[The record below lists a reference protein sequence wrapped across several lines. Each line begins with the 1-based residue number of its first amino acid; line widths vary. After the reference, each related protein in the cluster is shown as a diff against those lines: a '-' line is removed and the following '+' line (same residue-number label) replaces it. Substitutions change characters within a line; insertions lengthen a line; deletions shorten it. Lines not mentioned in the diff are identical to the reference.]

1 MSITKLSRQYIS
13 DHPSIKDCLR
23 LGLVNYSALARTIC
37 DNLQIKQFDAV
48 VVAARRYYDQIKS
61 QLPHEKKIVSL
72 IRNAK
77 LRAHNKIAVAV
88 VEKPR
93 DFERLY
99 TLQKKIKKDRGD
111 FNFIEGEDAL
121 VLVTNSDYLDDLRVT
136 FKGRIIKLSE
146 NLAQITM
153 LFDQKIET
161 TSGVVAYVYGLLAS
175 NGINVLEEMSCWT
188 DLMLVVAEQDAAKA
202 MRVLSFGGKYE

>member
-23 LGLVNYSALARTIC
+23 LGLINYSALARTIC
-37 DNLQIKQFDAV
+37 STLQIEQFDAV
-48 VVAARRYYDQIKS
+48 VVAARRYYEQI
-61 QLPHEKKIVSL
+61 QTQVTHERKIISL
-72 IRNAK
+72 IKNAK
-77 LRAHNKIAVAV
+77 LRAHNKIAVV
-88 VEKPR
+88 VIEKLR
-93 DFERLY
+93 DLERLY
-99 TLQKKIKKDRGD
+99 ALQKKIKKERGD
-111 FNFIEGEDAL
+111 FNFIEGAEAL
-121 VLVTNSDYLDDLRVT
+121 VLVTSSDYLEELRTT
-136 FKGRIIKLSE
+136 FKGRIIKTSE

-188 DLMLVVAEQDAAKA
+188 DIMLVVAERDAAKA
-202 MRVLSFGGKYE
+202 MRVLSFEGEY